1 MPGLSRRAVARASA
15 VAFAR
20 LRGRPR
26 VTTLDIG
33 ARFVGPGGRI
43 SRAVMP
49 DFVHLTA
56 AGYARWAA
64 AVEPILARL
73 LCDGKPAR
81 SPVAPSR
88 AGYQDAS

>member
-1 MPGLSRRAVARASA
+1 M
-15 VAFAR
+15 
-20 LRGRPR
+20 
-26 VTTLDIG
+26 
-33 ARFVGPGGRI
+33 
-43 SRAVMP
+43 MP